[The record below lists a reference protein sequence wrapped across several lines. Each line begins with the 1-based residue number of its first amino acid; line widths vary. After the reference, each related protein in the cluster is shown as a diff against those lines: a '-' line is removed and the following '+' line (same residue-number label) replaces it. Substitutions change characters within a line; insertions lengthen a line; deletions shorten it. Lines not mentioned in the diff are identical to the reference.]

1 MNTFKN
7 LSHEDVYILDQSLVL
22 GYVNNDI
29 IGWKVWV
36 DEHLCLGKRFYILP
50 SAGNNVIIMLYVV
63 FIKLIS
69 LANITWIVCSTHVE

>member
-29 IGWKVWV
+29 IGWKEWV
-36 DEHLCLGKRFYILP
+36 DDHLHLGKRFFILP
-50 SAGNNVIIMLYVV
+50 SAGKPLLLLDCSV
-63 FIKLIS
+63 
-69 LANITWIVCSTHVE
+69 LATPF